1 MIPWIVEN
9 IASLVFLLVV
19 VAIVFFLV
27 RSKLRERKQ
36 GSCGCGCS
44 GCSGCAAHK
53 KGGKA

>member
-1 MIPWIVEN
+1 MPWIVEN